1 MHFYQI
7 KIVIK
12 RYKTDEFVK
21 SMHSFSRKIR
31 KEKGCLGCSV
41 YRDSE
46 KENTFSVI
54 GKWRTRQAMQKHFK
68 TQNFEVL
75 IGAARV
81 LGETFE
87 MNIADSVVNEFE
99 DEEDVTRINKFINK
113 GNLRQHTFS
122 HDELTEILDYRNRY
136 SSRLSI
142 PDCSCIYLSRNL
154 SATLLTGDRPS
165 YN

>member
-1 MHFYQI
+1 MKPFFSVEEYELLFYQI

-12 RYKTDEFVK
+12 PYKTEEFVK
-21 SMHSFSRKIR
+21 SMRSFSRKIR
-31 KEKGCLGCSV
+31 KENGCLDCSL

-54 GKWRTRQAMQKHFK
+54 GKWQTRQAMEKHFK

-87 MNIADSVVNEFE
+87 MNLAEVLETGCFE
-99 DEEDVTRINKFINK
+99 LARKQMASQDKVR
-113 GNLRQHTFS
+113 G
-122 HDELTEILDYRNRY
+122 EL
-136 SSRLSI
+136 S
-142 PDCSCIYLSRNL
+142 
-154 SATLLTGDRPS
+154 
-165 YN
+165 

>member
-1 MHFYQI
+1 MLIYQI

-12 RYKTDEFVK
+12 PYKTDEFVK
-21 SMHSFSRKIR
+21 SMRSFARRIR

-46 KENTFSVI
+46 KENTYSVV
-54 GKWRTRQAMQKHFK
+54 GKWKTRPAMEKHFR

-87 MNIADSVVNEFE
+87 MNISEGLKTGGFE
-99 DEEDVTRINKFINK
+99 LAREQMASQGKVREEEGVKW
-113 GNLRQHTFS
+113 HS
-122 HDELTEILDYRNRY
+122 
-136 SSRLSI
+136 
-142 PDCSCIYLSRNL
+142 
-154 SATLLTGDRPS
+154 
-165 YN
+165 